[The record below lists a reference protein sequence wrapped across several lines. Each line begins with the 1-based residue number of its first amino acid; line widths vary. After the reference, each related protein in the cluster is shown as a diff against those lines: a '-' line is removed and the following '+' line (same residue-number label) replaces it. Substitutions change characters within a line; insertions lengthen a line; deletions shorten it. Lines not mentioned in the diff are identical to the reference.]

1 MKENS
6 SVDIK
11 TLVIVG
17 IFIATGI
24 VLSPLLV
31 IPLGFAKAFPIQHM
45 INVFIGVFFGVYY
58 NVGSAFC
65 LSTIRNLLG
74 TGTLLAYPGSMFG
87 AFLSAYA
94 YKKTNSVLWAC
105 VGEVVG
111 TGIIGGYVAY
121 LIAAFVL
128 GSKLGAM
135 ALIIPFSA
143 SSVCGAVMAGLA
155 IGCMPK
161 GIKNSLGFS
170 NKVN

>member
-6 SVDIK
+6 FIDTK
-11 TLVIVG
+11 KLVIVG
-17 IFIATGI
+17 IFIAAGI

-45 INVFIGVFFGVYY
+45 INVFVGIFFGVYY
-58 NVGSAFC
+58 NVGAAFC

-87 AFLSAYA
+87 AFLSAYT

-105 VGEVVG
+105 VGEIVG
-111 TGIIGGYVAY
+111 TGLIGGYVAY

-128 GSKLGAM
+128 GSKVGAM
-135 ALIIPFSA
+135 ALIIPFLA
-143 SSVCGAVMAGLA
+143 SSICGAILAGLA
-155 IGCMPK
+155 IKCMPK
-161 GIKNSLGFS
+161 AIKESFRTNFR
-170 NKVN
+170 